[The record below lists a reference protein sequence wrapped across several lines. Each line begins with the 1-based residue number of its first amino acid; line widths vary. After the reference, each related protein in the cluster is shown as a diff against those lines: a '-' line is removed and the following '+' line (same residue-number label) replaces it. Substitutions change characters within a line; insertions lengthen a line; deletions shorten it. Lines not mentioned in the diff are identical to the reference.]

1 MARRIARPIHLVVA
15 WLLVAGL
22 LVQVFL
28 AGMGVFDSSSMFA
41 THRDFGYTLT
51 LLPVVLIVTSLVGGF
66 GRWETIAAAVM
77 FGQFILQ
84 SVLVLQRDSTPAIA
98 ALHPVNGFLI
108 LLIAVWLARDAWRR
122 WQVPAVDEPAE
133 ARSGGIRDRLSRTR
147 HRSGMNDEWRPMTDR
162 FETLA
167 VHAGAEPDPETGA
180 VVPAIQMSVTFK
192 QDGVGGLRGGFE
204 YGRSGNPTRA
214 ALEAAIAAL
223 ENGTHGIA
231 FASGLAAT
239 QAVGYLFDPGD
250 RLLMS
255 DDVYGGTWRLADKV
269 WRRYG
274 IETDPIDLRDLDAV
288 AAAFAAEKPPRM
300 VWIET
305 PSNPLMKIID
315 ISAVARLAAVAG
327 ALTVVDNTFATPYLQ
342 RPLEFGAD
350 LVVHSATKYLGGH
363 SDVVGGLIA
372 TRSGEL
378 AERLHFHQNAAG
390 AVPSPFDCF
399 LILRGL
405 RTLALRMERSSAN
418 ALVLALWLGDRPE
431 VEAVHYPGQPDHPA
445 AALVGRQMRLPG
457 GMLSIELRDGEER
470 ARRFAAATRLFT
482 LAESLGGVESLIE
495 LPAPMTHA
503 SVADSPLAVPPGLV
517 RLSVGIENAED
528 LRADLESAFAAS
540 AP

>member
-1 MARRIARPIHLVVA
+1 
-15 WLLVAGL
+15 
-22 LVQVFL
+22 
-28 AGMGVFDSSSMFA
+28 
-41 THRDFGYTLT
+41 
-51 LLPVVLIVTSLVGGF
+51 
-66 GRWETIAAAVM
+66 
-77 FGQFILQ
+77 
-84 SVLVLQRDSTPAIA
+84 
-98 ALHPVNGFLI
+98 
-108 LLIAVWLARDAWRR
+108 
-122 WQVPAVDEPAE
+122 
-133 ARSGGIRDRLSRTR
+133 
-147 HRSGMNDEWRPMTDR
+147 MTDR

-180 VVPAIQMSVTFK
+180 VVPAIQMSATFK
-192 QDGVGGLRGGFE
+192 QDGVGGLRGGYE

-214 ALEAAIAAL
+214 ALEAAIATL
-223 ENGTHGIA
+223 ENGTHGVA

-239 QAVGYLFDPGD
+239 QAVGSLFDPGD

-255 DDVYGGTWRLADKV
+255 DDVYGGTWRLADKL

-305 PSNPLMKIID
+305 PSNPLMKIVD

-327 ALTVVDNTFATPYLQ
+327 ALTVVDSTFATPYLQ
-342 RPLEFGAD
+342 RPLELGAD
-350 LVVHSATKYLGGH
+350 LVLHSATKYLGGH
-363 SDVVGGLIA
+363 SDVIGGLIA
-372 TRSGEL
+372 TRSDEL

-405 RTLALRMERSSAN
+405 RTLALRLERSSAN
-418 ALVLALWLGDRPE
+418 ALVLALWLSERPE
-431 VEAVHYPGQPDHPA
+431 VERVHYPGLPDHPA
-445 AALVGRQMRLPG
+445 AELVERQMRLPG
-457 GMLSIELRDGEER
+457 GMLSIELRDGAER

-482 LAESLGGVESLIE
+482 LAESLGAVESLIE

-517 RLSVGIENAED
+517 RLSVGIENADD
-528 LRADLESAFAAS
+528 LRGDLESAFAAS